1 MKELTPPHIQ
11 ENWGKLIQLI
21 NDNFSGERLEKLLKM
36 YDYFEERMCLAP
48 ASGKEH
54 FHNAHAG
61 GYVEHVLHITDLVVQ
76 IYDLWG
82 KNGAT
87 IDNFDKEELIFAALH
102 HDLGKV
108 GDLSEDYYTPNDS
121 DWHRKNQGLIYKH
134 NGKLQYMTVTD
145 RAIWLLQHFGIQMTE
160 NEYLGLRLTDGLYEE
175 ANKGYL
181 MSYSD
186 DFQLKTNLPII
197 LHQGDMMASRLEY
210 EEWKFG
216 YVGSKEHKVTKGEA
230 VELSDNQKDVFKELF
245 GGSK

>member
-1 MKELTPPHIQ
+1 MKDLTNEQLQ
-11 ENWGKLIQLI
+11 ENWDKLISLI
-21 NDNFSGERLEKLLKM
+21 ENTFDGEKKTNLLEM
-36 YDYFEERMCLAP
+36 YNYFKDRMMIAP

-54 FHNAHAG
+54 YHYAFPG
-61 GYVEHVLHITDLVVQ
+61 GYVEHILHVVDCSQ
-76 IYDLWG
+76 RVSKVWKELGCNEEW
-82 KNGAT
+82 T
-87 IDNFDKEELIFAALH
+87 EEELIFSALH

-108 GDLSEDYYTPNDS
+108 GSLDGDYYTPNNS
-121 DWHRKNQGLIYKH
+121 EWHRKNQGKIYEH
-134 NGKLQYMTVTD
+134 NGGIHYMNVTD
-145 RAIWLLQHFGIQMTE
+145 RTFYLLNHFKVPMTE
-160 NEYLGLRLTDGLYEE
+160 QEFLAIKLTDGLYEE

-216 YVGSKEHKVTKGEA
+216 YVGSADEKVAKGEA